1 MSVPIQT
8 SPNLLPG
15 RPQELFA
22 LSGTFQVGADNNIAP
37 LYDVTPDGT
46 GFVFV
51 QPAIQTRSEEQSVPQ
66 INVVLN
72 WFEELKERVPVP

>member
-1 MSVPIQT
+1 M
-8 SPNLLPG
+8 G
-15 RPQELFA
+15 RAERLVGVSAACSFA
-22 LSGTFQVGADNNIAP
+22 NPKSSSFAP

-51 QPAIQTRSEEQSVPQ
+51 QPAIQTRSEGQSGPQ
-66 INVVLN
+66 IHVVLN